1 MKSQRIFLILDIFR
15 RKTNANTGIK
25 IKEIQDILEIEENLQ
40 VSRMTITNDILFL
53 QESMKQPILKKMGAH
68 NTAYYYFIP
77 YLKNN
82 EVRILLDSLGANKF
96 VSDRDKKKL
105 ADDLLGLVA
114 EEDQRKLRNMVKTN
128 SLAED
133 GEDILYTLKKVQ
145 EAIEEERF
153 VAFEYGKYG
162 MDKKLHLTG
171 KSYKVVPKEVY
182 YFNDRYYLIAYKDGE
197 LRNFRIDRIL
207 GVRVEEFHYQVGKV
221 DLGKY
226 DLIHF
231 DMFGAEEIDVI
242 QLRVSNYL
250 LDSVVER
257 FGKKVNVK
265 PELNHPECF
274 VLTEKVGINQGLIR
288 WILKQG
294 KGIKVLS
301 PEKLRDR
308 VMNEIKQMIE
318 LYE

>member
-1 MKSQRIFLILDIFR
+1 MKSQRTVLILDILK

-25 IKEIQDILEIEENLQ
+25 IKEIQNILEIEQNLQ
-40 VSRMTITNDILFL
+40 VSRRTITTDILFL

-77 YLKNN
+77 GLKNN
-82 EVRILLDSLGANKF
+82 EIRILLDSLGANKF
-96 VSDRDKKKL
+96 VSDKDKRKL
-105 ADDLLGLVA
+105 ANNLLNLVA
-114 EEDQRKLRNMVKTN
+114 EEDQKKLRNMVKTN

-133 GEDILYTLKKVQ
+133 GEDILYTLQKVQ
-145 EAIEEERF
+145 QAIEEERF
-153 VAFEYGKYG
+153 VEFEYGKYG
-162 MDKKLHLTG
+162 MDKKLHFTG

-182 YFNDRYYLIAYKDGE
+182 YFNDRHYLIAYKGGE

-207 GVRVEEFHYQVGKV
+207 SVRVEEFHYQVGKI
-221 DLGKY
+221 DLEKY

-231 DMFGAEEIDVI
+231 DMFGAEEVEVI

-265 PELNHPECF
+265 PELNHSECF
-274 VLTEKVGINQGLIR
+274 ILTEKVGINQGLIR

-294 KGIKVLS
+294 KGITVLS
-301 PEKLRDR
+301 PEKLKNR
-308 VMNEIKQMIE
+308 VINEIKQMIE

>member
-1 MKSQRIFLILDIFR
+1 MKSQRIFLILDILK
-15 RKTNANTGIK
+15 RKTNDTTGIK
-25 IKEIQDILEIEENLQ
+25 IKEIRDILEIEENLQ
-40 VSRMTITNDILFL
+40 VSRRTITTDILFL

-68 NTAYYYFIP
+68 NTAYYYFISG
-77 YLKNN
+77 LKNN

-96 VSDRDKKKL
+96 ISDKDKKKL
-105 ADDLLGLVA
+105 ANNLLSLVA
-114 EEDQRKLRNMVKTN
+114 EEDQKKLRHMVKTN
-128 SLAED
+128 SIAED
-133 GEDILYTLKKVQ
+133 GEDILYTLQKVQ

-162 MDKKLHLTG
+162 MDKKLHFIG

-182 YFNDRYYLIAYKDGE
+182 YFNDRYYLIAYKGEE

-207 GVRVEEFHYQVGKV
+207 RIRVEEFHYQIGKI
-221 DLGKY
+221 DLEKY

-231 DMFGAEEIDVI
+231 DMFGAEEVEVI
-242 QLRVSNYL
+242 QLRVNNYL
-250 LDSVVER
+250 LDSIIER
-257 FGKKVNVK
+257 FGKKVNVQK
-265 PELNHPECF
+265 ELNNSECF
-274 VLTEKVGINQGLIR
+274 ILTEKVGINQGLIR

-301 PEKLRDR
+301 PERLKNR
-308 VMNEIKQMIE
+308 VINEINQMIE